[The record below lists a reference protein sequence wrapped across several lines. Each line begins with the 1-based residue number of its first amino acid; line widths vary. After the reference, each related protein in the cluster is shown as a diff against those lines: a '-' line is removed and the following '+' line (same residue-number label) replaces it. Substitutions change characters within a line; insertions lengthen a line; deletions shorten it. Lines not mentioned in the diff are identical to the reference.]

1 MVKNTIVRQ
10 LISAKHLGI
19 TLELYNMA
27 TLVSTGDVGHVLAVS
42 TLKIAGTENAQMRG
56 DKMFCVLTGLR
67 MVIFYQTLFQ

>member
-1 MVKNTIVRQ
+1 
-10 LISAKHLGI
+10 
-19 TLELYNMA
+19 MA

-42 TLKIAGTENAQMRG
+42 TLKTAGTENAQMRG